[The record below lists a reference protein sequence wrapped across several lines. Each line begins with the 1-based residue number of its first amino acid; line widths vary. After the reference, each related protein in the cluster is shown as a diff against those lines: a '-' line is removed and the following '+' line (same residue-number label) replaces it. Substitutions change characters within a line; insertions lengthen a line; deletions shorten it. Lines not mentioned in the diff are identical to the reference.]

1 MGSSVSEKVLRQPVL
16 INTGTRCLSDINDTF
31 GEISDRLIVIPPVQN
46 VRSIKEA
53 GYKFARETV
62 NGIPKWIE
70 FRARLDG
77 ELCHKIYAAGKSGF
91 RICQPDNYIDMA
103 YMVPEGILAK
113 YNYLVQGSAAGAI
126 TNDNLE
132 TRWNVFPEDPGSSV
146 IRLTSNQYDGDWE
159 IHQRSLR
166 IERMELCDREG
177 NVLGT
182 IVMPKILTPERK
194 NQKMYLSLDPAGAT
208 SVRLKSIEGSG
219 KSEAISYE
227 NLTFPLTPTAT
238 TEFNQ
243 TLERRLMDSGESGTH
258 FDSLLQ
264 QFVPE
269 TMGNWSALMVES
281 RIWKP
286 DEQVLFAALKD
297 SPGTMTE
304 AMTNIGVISNMK
316 EVLTRSNLKVRDRQL
331 ISMALKQ
338 YIGIMILEGILAL
351 AREGFSVP
359 YNNLEFMIS
368 YPENGSGEGI
378 TKQLLDII
386 RGAIEMVNEYLLP
399 EAQLEEGHNITFCS
413 ESEAAAVWHQLNPP
427 GNVFIG
433 EGVALG
439 SLDIGYS
446 TSDFSLRVNG
456 KLYLSSVPY
465 AAQRVT
471 NGTLAKVYEGGNA
484 AALMRCFS
492 GGSRELKKQAED
504 AIRQAMASRQGE
516 LYERLGFNL
525 SLNRLFT
532 ECRFQVT
539 SVNADEFQMK
549 VQELTEAR
557 LNIGIPAYAC
567 TIVRAL
573 KDEALAEDGEILLG
587 PVGKGSL
594 ALNNTA
600 PGFADRFTS
609 RLYEEIN
616 YLLKSDPSFEGA
628 EYTGRIRLLT
638 NNDTEKLSVAQGM
651 IDMKEHTHTRAEI
664 MVQGEPTEH
673 YLDVL
678 YGSGMDA
685 DNEAKEQFRDEL
697 AGLSRHATKAAQ
709 QEKQSELY
717 EQAFGKLIG
726 DYTYQKFEEAFERF
740 GYTGIEEAIMDTGVL
755 DSQIARTVEENFDN
769 LRAQLQQQS
778 EELIMATP
786 FVEEE
791 MLCGAMIDLALKRIS
806 LFEEP

>member
-1 MGSSVSEKVLRQPVL
+1 MRQPVL

-264 QFVPE
+264 QFFPE

-316 EVLTRSNLKVRDRQL
+316 EILTRSNLKVRDRQL

-368 YPENGSGEGI
+368 YPENGSGEGL
-378 TKQLLDII
+378 TKQILDVI
-386 RGAIEMVNEYLLP
+386 RGAISMVNEYLLS
-399 EAQLEEGHNITFCS
+399 EAQLAEGGNITLCS

-427 GNVFIG
+427 DRVYIG
-433 EGVALG
+433 DAVALA

-456 KLYLSSVPY
+456 RLYLSSVPY
-465 AAQRVT
+465 AAQRIT
-471 NGTLAKVYEGGNA
+471 NGSLARVYEDGNA
-484 AALMRCFS
+484 AALLRCFS
-492 GGSRELKKQAED
+492 GGSQNLKNQAED
-504 AIRQAMASRQGE
+504 AIGKAMESKQGE

-525 SLNRLFT
+525 SLNRLFS
-532 ECRFQVT
+532 ECHFHVT
-539 SVNADEFQMK
+539 GINADVFQMK
-549 VQELTEAR
+549 VQELTEAK
-557 LNIGIPAYAC
+557 LNIGIPAYAH

-573 KDEALAEDGEILLG
+573 KDGALHENSEILLG

-600 PGFADRFTS
+600 LGFAERFAS

-616 YLLKSDPSFEGA
+616 YLLHLDPAFEGT
-628 EYTGRIRLLT
+628 EYTGNIRLLT

-651 IDMKEHTHTRAEI
+651 IDMKEHVHERAEI
-664 MVQGEPTEH
+664 IVSGEPTEH

-678 YGSGMDA
+678 YGSGVDA
-685 DNEAKEQFRDEL
+685 DNEAKEQFREEL
-697 AGLSRHATKAAQ
+697 ARLTGKARRLERQA
-709 QEKQSELY
+709 KQSELY
-717 EQAFGKLIG
+717 KEAFKQLVSG
-726 DYTYQKFEEAFERF
+726 YTYQKFEEAYERF
-740 GYTGIEEAIMDTGVL
+740 GYTGIEDGIHDVGVL
-755 DSQIARTVEENFDN
+755 DNRIVRTVQRDFEN
-769 LRAQLQQQS
+769 LRAQLQQS
-778 EELIMATP
+778 EELVMSTP

-806 LFEEP
+806 LLEES

>member
-1 MGSSVSEKVLRQPVL
+1 MVLVRVSQNSFWILSV
-16 INTGTRCLSDINDTF
+16 
-31 GEISDRLIVIPPVQN
+31 
-46 VRSIKEA
+46 VRSRWSMSIC
-53 GYKFARETV
+53 
-62 NGIPKWIE
+62 
-70 FRARLDG
+70 FRK
-77 ELCHKIYAAGKSGF
+77 H
-91 RICQPDNYIDMA
+91 N
-103 YMVPEGILAK
+103 
-113 YNYLVQGSAAGAI
+113 
-126 TNDNLE
+126 
-132 TRWNVFPEDPGSSV
+132 
-146 IRLTSNQYDGDWE
+146 
-159 IHQRSLR
+159 
-166 IERMELCDREG
+166 
-177 NVLGT
+177 
-182 IVMPKILTPERK
+182 
-194 NQKMYLSLDPAGAT
+194 
-208 SVRLKSIEGSG
+208 
-219 KSEAISYE
+219 
-227 NLTFPLTPTAT
+227 
-238 TEFNQ
+238 
-243 TLERRLMDSGESGTH
+243 
-258 FDSLLQ
+258 
-264 QFVPE
+264 
-269 TMGNWSALMVES
+269 
-281 RIWKP
+281 
-286 DEQVLFAALKD
+286 
-297 SPGTMTE
+297 
-304 AMTNIGVISNMK
+304 
-316 EVLTRSNLKVRDRQL
+316 
-331 ISMALKQ
+331 
-338 YIGIMILEGILAL
+338 
-351 AREGFSVP
+351 
-359 YNNLEFMIS
+359 
-368 YPENGSGEGI
+368 
-378 TKQLLDII
+378 
-386 RGAIEMVNEYLLP
+386 
-399 EAQLEEGHNITFCS
+399 EEGHNITFCS

>member
-1 MGSSVSEKVLRQPVL
+1 
-16 INTGTRCLSDINDTF
+16 
-31 GEISDRLIVIPPVQN
+31 
-46 VRSIKEA
+46 
-53 GYKFARETV
+53 
-62 NGIPKWIE
+62 
-70 FRARLDG
+70 
-77 ELCHKIYAAGKSGF
+77 
-91 RICQPDNYIDMA
+91 
-103 YMVPEGILAK
+103 
-113 YNYLVQGSAAGAI
+113 
-126 TNDNLE
+126 
-132 TRWNVFPEDPGSSV
+132 
-146 IRLTSNQYDGDWE
+146 
-159 IHQRSLR
+159 
-166 IERMELCDREG
+166 
-177 NVLGT
+177 
-182 IVMPKILTPERK
+182 
-194 NQKMYLSLDPAGAT
+194 
-208 SVRLKSIEGSG
+208 
-219 KSEAISYE
+219 
-227 NLTFPLTPTAT
+227 
-238 TEFNQ
+238 
-243 TLERRLMDSGESGTH
+243 
-258 FDSLLQ
+258 
-264 QFVPE
+264 
-269 TMGNWSALMVES
+269 
-281 RIWKP
+281 
-286 DEQVLFAALKD
+286 
-297 SPGTMTE
+297 
-304 AMTNIGVISNMK
+304 
-316 EVLTRSNLKVRDRQL
+316 
-331 ISMALKQ
+331 
-338 YIGIMILEGILAL
+338 
-351 AREGFSVP
+351 
-359 YNNLEFMIS
+359 MIS

-399 EAQLEEGHNITFCS
+399 EAQLVEGHNITFCS

-433 EGVALG
+433 EGVALA

-446 TSDFSLRVNG
+446 TSDFSVRVNG

-492 GGSRELKKQAED
+492 GGSRELKDQAED
-504 AIRQAMASRQGE
+504 AIGKAMESKQGE

-539 SVNADEFQMK
+539 GVNADKFQMK

-573 KDEALAEDGEILLG
+573 KDGALAEDGEILLG
-587 PVGKGSL
+587 PVGNGSL

-638 NNDTEKLSVAQGM
+638 NNDTEKVSVAQGM
-651 IDMKEHTHTRAEI
+651 IDMKEHTHAKAEI
-664 MVQGEPTEH
+664 MVQGKPTEH

-678 YGSGMDA
+678 YGSGTGA

-697 AGLSRHATKAAQ
+697 AGLSRHATRTDQ
-709 QEKQSELY
+709 QAKQSELY
-717 EQAFGKLIG
+717 EQAFRKLIR

-740 GYTGIEEAIMDTGVL
+740 GYTGIEDGIMDTGML
-755 DSQIARTVEENFDN
+755 DSQIARTVKENFDN

-778 EELIMATP
+778 EELVMSTQ